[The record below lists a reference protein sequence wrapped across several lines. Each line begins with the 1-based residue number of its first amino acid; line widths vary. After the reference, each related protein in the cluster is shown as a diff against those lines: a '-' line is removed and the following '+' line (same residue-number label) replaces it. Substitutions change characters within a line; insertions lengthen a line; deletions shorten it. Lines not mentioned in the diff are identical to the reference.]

1 MRDVVIAG
9 ACRTAIGTFGGGLK
23 DFSAVKLGTIVIAE
37 ALKRAGVG
45 PHTVDETIMGHV
57 LQAGL
62 GENTARQCAVN
73 AGIPIEAPAFTVNKV
88 CGSGLK
94 AVALG
99 AQAIAAGETDVVV
112 AGGMESMTNAPY
124 LVIKAR
130 WGIRMGDETL
140 VDSMLR
146 DGLLDPWTGVHMG
159 ITAENVA
166 ERFGIGRAEQDA
178 FASKSVGRASHA
190 IEAGDFRDEIVP
202 IEITQRKG
210 PSFVFDTDELPRT
223 RPNPNVMRTL
233 RPAFKKD
240 GTVTAGNASGIN
252 DGAAAVVLLAAERAA
267 DLGVTPLARIRA
279 SASAGVDPQLMGTG
293 PVAAVSKV
301 LARAGLTI
309 RDVGLIESNEAFA
322 AQALAVGRAL
332 GFPPEITNVSGG
344 AIALGHPIGASGC
357 RILVTLVHGMRRLS
371 QNVGLATLC
380 IGGGQGIA
388 MLVDREPQR

>member
-23 DFSAVKLGTIVIAE
+23 DFSAVQLGTLVISE
-37 ALKRAGVG
+37 ALKRAGVA
-45 PHTVDETIMGHV
+45 PQFVDETIMGHV

-73 AGIPIEAPAFTVNKV
+73 AGVPIEAPAFTVNKV

-94 AVALG
+94 SVALG
-99 AQAIAAGETDVVV
+99 AQAIAAGEADVVV

-124 LVIKAR
+124 LATRAR
-130 WGIRMGDETL
+130 WGVRMGDDTL

-166 ERFGIGRAEQDA
+166 QRFGITRAEQDA
-178 FASKSVGRASHA
+178 FASESVRRALHA
-190 IEAGDFRDEIVP
+190 IAAGDFRDEIVP
-202 IEITQRKG
+202 IEVTQRKA

-223 RPNPNVMRTL
+223 RPDDKVMRTL

-267 DLGVTPLARIRA
+267 DLGVDPLARIRA
-279 SASAGVDPQLMGTG
+279 TASAGVDPQLMGTG
-293 PVAAVSKV
+293 PIAAVPKA

-309 RDVGLIESNEAFA
+309 GDVELIESNEAFA
-322 AQALAVGRAL
+322 AQALAVARTL
-332 GFPPEITNVSGG
+332 GFPSGITNVSGG

-371 QNVGLATLC
+371 RNVGLATLC

-388 MLVDREPQR
+388 MVVERER